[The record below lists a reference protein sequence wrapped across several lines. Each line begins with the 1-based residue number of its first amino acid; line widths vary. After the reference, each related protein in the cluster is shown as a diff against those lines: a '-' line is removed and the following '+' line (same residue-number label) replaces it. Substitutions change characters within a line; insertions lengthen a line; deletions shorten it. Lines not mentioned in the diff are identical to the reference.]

1 MPVTIHEAF
10 DSRAATVGKN
20 DEATLRYILQGTDDD
35 TVVRTTVDA
44 TAPADYKG
52 LGQQDYEMR
61 PLGGT
66 PGKEIWEVEVTY
78 SNGTTQ
84 KEPERTQNPPQT
96 GDSSFSFNTGG
107 GTQHISQSLATIAS
121 YKAVANPNNPP
132 DNKQAI
138 GVHGDQVDGV
148 DIVVPVLN
156 FAETHYLALGTV
168 TAAYVKTLARL
179 TGTVNDATFKGF
191 DAGEVLFLGA
201 SGSQRGD
208 QDWEIAFNFAANE
221 NVTGI
226 SVGDIA
232 GIDKQGFHYLWVR
245 YVEVEDQNHLTKRP
259 EYVYVE
265 QIYQSR
271 DFSLLG
277 IGV

>member
-1 MPVTIHEAF
+1 M
-10 DSRAATVGKN
+10 
-20 DEATLRYILQGTDDD
+20 
-35 TVVRTTVDA
+35 
-44 TAPADYKG
+44 
-52 LGQQDYEMR
+52 
-61 PLGGT
+61 
-66 PGKEIWEVEVTY
+66 
-78 SNGTTQ
+78 
-84 KEPERTQNPPQT
+84 
-96 GDSSFSFNTGG
+96 
-107 GTQHISQSLATIAS
+107 
-121 YKAVANPNNPP
+121 
-132 DNKQAI
+132 
-138 GVHGDQVDGV
+138 
-148 DIVVPVLN
+148 
-156 FAETHYLALGTV
+156 
-168 TAAYVKTLARL
+168 ARL
-179 TGTVNDATFKGF
+179 TGTVNDAAFKGF

-226 SVGDIA
+226 SVGDIT

-265 QIYQSR
+265 QIYQPR

>member
-20 DEATLRYILQGTDDD
+20 DEATLRYIVQGTDDD
-35 TVVRTTVDA
+35 TAVRTTVDA

-52 LGQQDYEMR
+52 LDQQDYEMR

-66 PGKEIWEVEVTY
+66 PGKEVWEVEVSY

-121 YKAVANPNNPP
+121 YKAAANPNNPP

-168 TAAYVKTLARL
+168 TATYVKNLARL
-179 TGTVNDATFKGF
+179 TGTVNDAAFKGF

-226 SVGDIA
+226 SVGDIT

-265 QIYQSR
+265 QVYQSR